1 MRQDRA
7 KLDMSSQNLGE
18 ICPKCVC
25 IACPRKK
32 EGKWTFC
39 LQCRSFYSAQFH
51 CRCHSWFQM
60 DNVPFYL
67 PKYDHRVYDSYF
79 DVKKL
84 VKGECEICKAKL
96 LPYNKREPC
105 NFLKHH
111 ESHEHLIDENKDKNI
126 TRNSRPSQLIF
137 CLECQWVKNFQCP
150 FCSSKFCSSELADK
164 HIANNH
170 GDIVRLDQDQACC
183 YICEQRPEW
192 DKLESEMKGAR
203 LQKWIN
209 AKMKVGAIKIRESGE
224 KVGAIKVHESCD
236 NLVKMG
242 ERDDKIS
249 YSEIVKRGVEGG
261 EEEEEEK
268 EGGGENRGYSLLFP
282 HPSHKIQK

>member
-1 MRQDRA
+1 
-7 KLDMSSQNLGE
+7 MSSQNLGE

-111 ESHEHLIDENKDKNI
+111 ESQD
-126 TRNSRPSQLIF
+126 R
-137 CLECQWVKNFQCP
+137 
-150 FCSSKFCSSELADK
+150 
-164 HIANNH
+164 
-170 GDIVRLDQDQACC
+170 VRLVGETLVDHVGVFCAILKPPNAHTTQNPKND
-183 YICEQRPEW
+183 R
-192 DKLESEMKGAR
+192 KL
-203 LQKWIN
+203 I
-209 AKMKVGAIKIRESGE
+209 I
-224 KVGAIKVHESCD
+224 
-236 NLVKMG
+236 
-242 ERDDKIS
+242 
-249 YSEIVKRGVEGG
+249 
-261 EEEEEEK
+261 
-268 EGGGENRGYSLLFP
+268 
-282 HPSHKIQK
+282 